1 MMPNEQLISD
11 NQWTEIIKPKGK
23 WFDLKL
29 KEVWD
34 YRDLI
39 SIFVRRDVISSYK
52 QTILGPIWF
61 FLGPLLTV
69 VLYTFVFGSI
79 ANIPTDG
86 IPAPLFYLAG
96 TTLWNYFA
104 NCFSGASSTFTG
116 NAHLFGKVYFPRL
129 VAPLSMVISNLLRT
143 LIQFIMFMA
152 FWVYYYVQGVV
163 DFSWHMLWFP
173 YLIVLMALL
182 ALGIGIAISAFTTK
196 YRDLNNFIPIGVN
209 ILMYASPVIY
219 PTSLVPAQFQKFLWY
234 NPLQHIIDCFR
245 YAFTGGGHLDIG
257 GLMYST
263 IFTLIMLLAGIM
275 LFNRTERTFM
285 DTV

>member
-1 MMPNEQLISD
+1 MLLNEE
-11 NQWTEIIKPKGK
+11 NTQWTEIIEPKGK

-39 SIFVRRDVISSYK
+39 SIFVRRDVISFYK

-152 FWVYYYVQGVV
+152 FWVYYYAQGKV

-263 IFTLIMLLAGIM
+263 VFTLVMLLAGIM

>member
-69 VLYTFVFGSI
+69 VLYTFVFGNI

-152 FWVYYYVQGVV
+152 FWVNYYVQGVV

-219 PTSLVPAQFQKFLWY
+219 PTSLVPAQFQKLLWY

-245 YAFTGGGHLDIG
+245 YAFTGGGHLDLG
-257 GLMYST
+257 GLLYST
-263 IFTLIMLLAGIM
+263 LFTLIVLLVGIM

>member
-1 MMPNEQLISD
+1 LTEEQKE
-11 NQWTEIIKPKGK
+11 WTEIIEPKGK

-69 VLYTFVFGSI
+69 VLYTFVFGNI

-152 FWVYYYVQGVV
+152 FWVYYYAQGKV

-245 YAFTGGGHLDIG
+245 YAFTGGGHLDLG

-263 IFTLIMLLAGIM
+263 IFTLVMLLAGIM

>member
-1 MMPNEQLISD
+1 MSE
-11 NQWTEIIKPKGK
+11 NQWSEIIEPKGK

-39 SIFVRRDVISSYK
+39 RIFVRRDVVSSYK
-52 QTILGPIWF
+52 QTILGPVWF

-69 VLYTFVFGSI
+69 IIYTFVFGDI

-86 IPAPLFYLAG
+86 IPGPLFYLAG

-104 NCFSGASSTFTG
+104 NCFSGASNTFAA
-116 NAHLFGKVYFPRL
+116 NSNLFGKVYFPRL

-152 FWVYYYVQGVV
+152 FWGYYYFQNKV

-182 ALGIGIAISAFTTK
+182 ALGIGITISAFTTK
-196 YRDLNNFIPIGVN
+196 YRDFTNFIPIGVTV
-209 ILMYASPVIY
+209 LMHASPY
-219 PTSLVPAQFQKFLWY
+219 YAHLHHGGSM
-234 NPLQHIIDCFR
+234 QHTD
-245 YAFTGGGHLDIG
+245 H
-257 GLMYST
+257 YSDALLRLPFYKTLEIEVQMRVVEALKT
-263 IFTLIMLLAGIM
+263 IQY
-275 LFNRTERTFM
+275 
-285 DTV
+285 

>member
-1 MMPNEQLISD
+1 
-11 NQWTEIIKPKGK
+11 
-23 WFDLKL
+23 
-29 KEVWD
+29 
-34 YRDLI
+34 
-39 SIFVRRDVISSYK
+39 
-52 QTILGPIWF
+52 
-61 FLGPLLTV
+61 
-69 VLYTFVFGSI
+69 
-79 ANIPTDG
+79 
-86 IPAPLFYLAG
+86 
-96 TTLWNYFA
+96 
-104 NCFSGASSTFTG
+104 
-116 NAHLFGKVYFPRL
+116 
-129 VAPLSMVISNLLRT
+129 
-143 LIQFIMFMA
+143 MA
-152 FWVYYYVQGVV
+152 FWVYYYAQGKV

>member
-1 MMPNEQLISD
+1 MRENAHSNNQ
-11 NQWTEIIKPKGK
+11 QWTEVIEPKGR

-39 SIFVRRDVISSYK
+39 RIFVRRDVVSSYK
-52 QTILGPIWF
+52 QTVLGPIWF

-69 VLYTFVFGSI
+69 IIYTFVFGNI

-104 NCFSGASSTFTG
+104 NCFSGASATFAG
-116 NAHLFGKVYFPRL
+116 NASLFGKVYFPRL

-152 FWVYYYVQGVV
+152 FWGYYYLQGKV

-182 ALGIGIAISAFTTK
+182 ALGIGITISAFTTK
-196 YRDLNNFIPIGVN
+196 YRDFNNFIPIGVMV
-209 ILMYASPVIY
+209 LMYASPVIY
-219 PTSLVPAQFQKFLWY
+219 PTSLVPARFQAFLWY

-245 YAFTGGGHLDIG
+245 YAFTGGGHMDFG
-257 GLMYST
+257 GLLYSSL
-263 IFTLIMLLAGIM
+263 FTLVVLLSGIM
-275 LFNRTERTFM
+275 LFNRVERTFM

>member
-1 MMPNEQLISD
+1 MTEEQKE
-11 NQWTEIIKPKGK
+11 WTEIIEPKGK

-69 VLYTFVFGSI
+69 VLYTFVFGNI

-152 FWVYYYVQGVV
+152 FWVYYYAQGKV

-245 YAFTGGGHLDIG
+245 YAFTGGGHLDLG

-263 IFTLIMLLAGIM
+263 IFTLVMLLAGIM

>member
-1 MMPNEQLISD
+1 MPNEQLISD

-104 NCFSGASSTFTG
+104 NCFSGASSTFTS
-116 NAHLFGKVYFPRL
+116 NSNLFGKVYFPRL

-152 FWVYYYVQGVV
+152 FWVYYYAQGKV

>member
-1 MMPNEQLISD
+1 MLLNEE
-11 NQWTEIIKPKGK
+11 NTQWTEIIEPKGK

-29 KEVWD
+29 KEVWE

-39 SIFVRRDVISSYK
+39 SIFARRDVISSYK

-69 VLYTFVFGSI
+69 ILYTFVFGNI
-79 ANIPTDG
+79 ANIPTDR

-152 FWVYYYVQGVV
+152 FWVYYYAQGKV

-245 YAFTGGGHLDIG
+245 YAFTGGGHLDLG

>member
-1 MMPNEQLISD
+1 MLLNEE
-11 NQWTEIIKPKGK
+11 NTQWTEIIEPKGK

-152 FWVYYYVQGVV
+152 FWVYYYAQGKV

-263 IFTLIMLLAGIM
+263 VFTLVMLLAGIM

>member
-1 MMPNEQLISD
+1 MPNEQLISD

>member
-1 MMPNEQLISD
+1 MPNEQLISD

-69 VLYTFVFGSI
+69 VLYTFVFGNI

-152 FWVYYYVQGVV
+152 FWVNYYVQGVV

-219 PTSLVPAQFQKFLWY
+219 PTSLVPAQFQKLLWY

-245 YAFTGGGHLDIG
+245 YAFTGGGHLDLG
-257 GLMYST
+257 GLLYST
-263 IFTLIMLLAGIM
+263 LFTLIVLLVGIM

>member
-104 NCFSGASSTFTG
+104 NCFSGASSTFSS
-116 NAHLFGKVYFPRL
+116 NSNLFGKVYFPRL

-152 FWVYYYVQGVV
+152 FWVYYYAQGKV

-219 PTSLVPAQFQKFLWY
+219 PTSLVPTKFQAFLWY

-245 YAFTGGGHLDIG
+245 YAFTGGGHLDLG
-257 GLMYST
+257 GLFYST
-263 IFTLIMLLAGIM
+263 LFTLIALFVGIM

>member
-1 MMPNEQLISD
+1 MPNEQLISD
-11 NQWTEIIKPKGK
+11 NQWTEIIEPKGK

-52 QTILGPIWF
+52 QTVLGPIWF

-152 FWVYYYVQGVV
+152 FWVYYYAQGKV

-219 PTSLVPAQFQKFLWY
+219 PTSLVPAQFQKYLWY

-245 YAFTGGGHLDIG
+245 YAFTGGGHLDAAG
-257 GLMYST
+257 MLYSS
-263 IFTLIMLLAGIM
+263 FLTLIVLLIGVL

>member
-1 MMPNEQLISD
+1 MLLNEE
-11 NQWTEIIKPKGK
+11 NTQWTEIIEPKGK

-52 QTILGPIWF
+52 QTILGPVWF

-69 VLYTFVFGSI
+69 ILYTFVFGNI

-104 NCFSGASSTFTG
+104 NCFSGASSTFVG
-116 NAHLFGKVYFPRL
+116 NAALFGKVYFPRL

-152 FWVYYYVQGVV
+152 FWVYYYAQGKV

>member
-1 MMPNEQLISD
+1 MNQQD
-11 NQWTEIIKPKGK
+11 NINSGQVWTEIIEPKGK

-29 KEVWD
+29 REVWE

-39 SIFVRRDVISSYK
+39 RIFVRRDVVASYK
-52 QTILGPIWF
+52 QTVLGPVWF

-69 VLYTFVFGSI
+69 VLYTFVFGNI

-86 IPAPLFYLAG
+86 IPGPLFYLAG

-104 NCFSGASSTFTG
+104 NCFSGASTTFAG
-116 NAHLFGKVYFPRL
+116 NASLFGKVYFPRL
-129 VAPLSMVISNLLRT
+129 AAPLSMVISNLLRT

-152 FWVYYYVQGVV
+152 FWLYYYYQNLV

-173 YLIVLMALL
+173 YLLVLMALL
-182 ALGIGIAISAFTTK
+182 ALGVGITISAFTTK
-196 YRDLNNFIPIGVN
+196 YRDFINFIPIGVM

-219 PTSLVPAQFQKFLWY
+219 PTSLVPAKFQAILWF

-245 YAFTGGGHLDIG
+245 YSFTGGGHLDLG
-257 GLMYST
+257 GLLYST
-263 IFTLIMLLAGIM
+263 IFTMVTLLIGIA
-275 LFNRTERTFM
+275 LFNKVERTFM

>member
-1 MMPNEQLISD
+1 MIEEQKE
-11 NQWTEIIKPKGK
+11 WTEIIEPKGK

-52 QTILGPIWF
+52 QTVLGPIWF

-69 VLYTFVFGSI
+69 VLYTFVFGNI

-152 FWVYYYVQGVV
+152 FWVYYYTQGKV

-245 YAFTGGGHLDIG
+245 YAFTGGGHLDLG

>member
-11 NQWTEIIKPKGK
+11 NQWTEIIEPKGK

-29 KEVWD
+29 KEVWA

-69 VLYTFVFGSI
+69 VLYTFVFGNI

-152 FWVYYYVQGVV
+152 FWVYYYAQGKV

-245 YAFTGGGHLDIG
+245 YAFTGGGHLDLG

>member
-1 MMPNEQLISD
+1 LIEEQKE
-11 NQWTEIIKPKGK
+11 WTEIIEPKGK

-52 QTILGPIWF
+52 QTVLGPIWF

-69 VLYTFVFGSI
+69 VLYTFVFGNI

-152 FWVYYYVQGVV
+152 FWVYYYTQGKV

-245 YAFTGGGHLDIG
+245 YAFTGGGHLDLG